1 VLPPSPSSS
10 SVRDPHFGLTK
21 IVLFLCAPS
30 SRLIALLS
38 SHGGTILW
46 TRDLPSVE
54 GREGARWRMV
64 QQGDEVL
71 LVGEGGEALA
81 IWLDIATGRNREVE
95 GGRKGRSRDMGGK
108 MEGAF

>member
-1 VLPPSPSSS
+1 
-10 SVRDPHFGLTK
+10 
-21 IVLFLCAPS
+21 
-30 SRLIALLS
+30 
-38 SHGGTILW
+38 
-46 TRDLPSVE
+46 
-54 GREGARWRMV
+54 MV